1 MKFIISNK
9 IKMNV
14 LAKAFLLA
22 LLFTVHC
29 SLLTVNCLAQGGGQ
43 QHYNSPLYSPRS
55 YEDDIKSGGSVNNGI
70 PQVLKQ
76 VGIEQ
81 KLNAQLPLDA
91 KFLDENGA
99 EVKLG
104 QYFGKKP
111 VVIALVYYECPMLCN
126 EVLNGLVAGVKPL
139 SFDAGKEF
147 EVVAISFNPNEKP
160 DLARAK
166 KESYL
171 ARYNHPGTENGW
183 HFLTGSQESIESVA
197 NAVGYHYQWDEASKQ
212 YAHAGGIMMATPD
225 GKMSRYFYGIEYAP
239 KELRLGLIESANN
252 KIGNPVDQLMLYC
265 YHYDPATGKYGF
277 MIMKAMRLGGVVTLI
292 AMAVMLVFLWRRS
305 KKLSAG
311 KLA

>member
-1 MKFIISNK
+1 MKFIFNTKLTISLLTK
-9 IKMNV
+9 IFV
-14 LAKAFLLA
+14 FGA
-22 LLFTVHC
+22 LFTVYC
-29 SLLTVNCLAQGGGQ
+29 SSLAAPVFAQGGGQ
-43 QHYNSPLYSPRS
+43 QHYNSPLYSPRN
-55 YEDDIKSGGSVNNGI
+55 YEDDVKTGGSINNGI

-81 KLNAQLPLDA
+81 KLNAQLPLET
-91 KFLDENGA
+91 KFLDENGQ
-99 EVKLG
+99 EVELK

-111 VVIALVYYECPMLCN
+111 VIIALVYYECPMLCN
-126 EVLNGLVAGVKPL
+126 EVLNGLVASIKPL
-139 SFDAGKEF
+139 SFEAGKEF

-160 DLARAK
+160 DLAKAK

-183 HFLTGSQESIESVA
+183 HFLTGSQSSIENVA
-197 NAVGYHYQWDEASKQ
+197 NAIGYHYQWDESSKQ

-225 GKMSRYFYGIEYAP
+225 GRMSRYFYGIEYAP

-265 YHYDPATGKYGF
+265 YHYDPSTGKYGLV
-277 MIMKAMRLGGVVTLI
+277 IMKVMRLGGVITLFG
-292 AMAVMLVFLWRRS
+292 MALMLIILWRRG
-305 KKLSAG
+305 KKNSAG